1 MTTWP
6 GGIAALT
13 LFVEDLAACRTF
25 YQEVFGQA
33 AVFEDP
39 HSAVFRFGE
48 TLVNLLQVDNA
59 AELVEPATAASP
71 EAGNRF
77 VLSLEVD
84 DVDAMCESL
93 GARGVTLLNGPMDR
107 PWGPRTASFRD
118 PGGHIW
124 EIAH

>member
-77 VLSLEVD
+77 VLTLEVD

-93 GARGVTLLNGPMDR
+93 GARRCHPAQRADGPAV
-107 PWGPRTASFRD
+107 GPRTASFRD